1 MVETMPLNLE
11 QKKAVVAEVSA
22 VAQGAYAA
30 IAAEYAGLTVGAM
43 TDLRRK
49 ARSTG
54 VYVRVV
60 RNTLARRA
68 LQDTD
73 FACMADG
80 LVGPVV
86 LAFSQEDPGA
96 VARVL
101 GDFAKTNDKFVI
113 KVIAFGGKLL
123 PVENLHQ
130 LATMPT
136 KDEAISLLMS
146 VMQAPV
152 TKLARTLV
160 EPYAQAVR
168 AVAAIRD
175 QKQAA

>member
-1 MVETMPLNLE
+1 MPLNLE
-11 QKKAVVAEVSA
+11 QKKVVVAEVSA
-22 VAQGAYAA
+22 VAQNAYAA
-30 IAAEYAGLTVGAM
+30 IAAQYAGLSVGDM
-43 TDLRRK
+43 TALRSK
-49 ARSTG
+49 ARASS

-73 FACMADG
+73 FACMTDG
-80 LVGPVV
+80 LVGPLV
-86 LAFSQEDPGA
+86 LAFSQDDPGA

-101 GDFAKTNDKFVI
+101 GDFARTNDKFVI
-113 KVIAFGGKLL
+113 KVVAFGGKLL
-123 PVENLHQ
+123 PVENLQQ

-152 TKLARTLV
+152 TKLARTLA

>member
-1 MVETMPLNLE
+1 MPLNLE
-11 QKKAVVAEVSA
+11 QKKVVVGEVSA
-22 VAQGAYAA
+22 VAQSAFAA
-30 IAAEYAGLTVGAM
+30 IAAQYAGLTVAAM

-49 ARSTG
+49 ARSSG

-68 LQDTD
+68 LQGTD

-86 LAFSQEDPGA
+86 LAFAQEDPGA

-113 KVIAFGGKLL
+113 KVVGFGGKLL
-123 PVENLHQ
+123 PVENLQQ

-152 TKLARTLV
+152 TKLARTLA
-160 EPYAQAVR
+160 EPYAQVVR
-168 AVAAIRD
+168 AVAAIGD

>member
-1 MVETMPLNLE
+1 MPLNLE
-11 QKKAVVAEVSA
+11 QKKVVVAEVSA
-22 VAQGAYAA
+22 VAQRAYAA

-43 TDLRRK
+43 TDLRSK
-49 ARSTG
+49 ARSSG

-68 LQDTD
+68 LADTD

-101 GDFAKTNDKFVI
+101 GDFARTNDKFVI
-113 KVIAFGGKLL
+113 KVVAFGGKLL
-123 PVENLHQ
+123 PVENLQQ

-152 TKLARTLV
+152 TQLARTLA
-160 EPYAQAVR
+160 EPCAQLVR
-168 AVAAIRD
+168 AVAAIGE